1 MTISNPFW
9 LNSPTILFKKESIM
23 EIVPTSQ
30 MTLEEKMNAVS
41 RFVIVF
47 TLLGYFLTRSLKVV
61 YLGITTLVIIVVY
74 YNYKRGQGQGIEGFS
89 ENLVSASNINPQLF
103 NMLDQQTILNPETLE
118 TYLKTD
124 FIESNNKNPMGNVL
138 LTDIGDTPNR
148 KAAPPSFNT
157 EIYEDI
163 NNSTK
168 KMIQSLNPGIKN
180 TNQQLFGDLGEQFEF
195 DQSMMQYYSTPN
207 TKVVN
212 DQGAF
217 ADFLYGDMPSCKDG
231 DTIQCV
237 KDNFRYNL
245 Y

>member
-1 MTISNPFW
+1 
-9 LNSPTILFKKESIM
+9 M
-23 EIVPTSQ
+23 E
-30 MTLEEKMNAVS
+30 ENMNAVS

-47 TLLGYFLTRSLKVV
+47 TLLGYMFTKSLKVV
-61 YLGITTLVIIVVY
+61 YLGITTLAIIVVY
-74 YNYKRGQGQGIEGFS
+74 YNYKRRQGQGQGQGIEGFS
-89 ENLVSASNINPQLF
+89 ENLVNTSDINPQSF
-103 NMLDQQTILNPETLE
+103 NILDQQTILNPETLE
-118 TYLKTD
+118 TYLKSD
-124 FIESNNKNPMGNVL
+124 FIESNKKNPMGNVL
-138 LTDIGDTPNR
+138 LTDIQDNPNR
-148 KAAPPSFNT
+148 KAAAPSFNT

-195 DQSMMQYYSTPN
+195 DQSMIQYYSTPN

-217 ADFLYGDMPSCKDG
+217 ADYLYGDMPSCKDG

-237 KDNFRYNL
+237 KDNFRYDL

>member
-1 MTISNPFW
+1 MQV
-9 LNSPTILFKKESIM
+9 
-23 EIVPTSQ
+23 VPTNQ

-47 TLLGYFLTRSLKVV
+47 TLLGYMFTKSLKVV
-61 YLGITTLVIIVVY
+61 YLGITTLLIIILY
-74 YNYKRGQGQGIEGFS
+74 YNYKKGQGQGNVKEGFS
-89 ENLVSASNINPQLF
+89 ENIDTSNPQPF
-103 NMLDQQTILNPETLE
+103 NVLDQQTILNPETLE
-118 TYLKTD
+118 TYLKSD
-124 FIESNNKNPMGNVL
+124 FIDSNNKNPMGNVL
-138 LTDIGDTPNR
+138 LTDIQDNPNR

-163 NNSTK
+163 NKSTK

>member
-23 EIVPTSQ
+23 QIVPTSQ

-41 RFVIVF
+41 RFVIIF
-47 TLLGYFLTRSLKVV
+47 TLLGYFSTKSLKVV
-61 YLGITTLVIIVVY
+61 YLGITTLAIIVVY
-74 YNYKRGQGQGIEGFS
+74 YNYKRGRGIEGFS
-89 ENLVSASNINPQLF
+89 ENIDTSNPQPF
-103 NMLDQQTILNPETLE
+103 NMLDKQTILNPETLE
-118 TYLKTD
+118 TYLKSD
-124 FIESNNKNPMGNVL
+124 FIDSTKKNPMGNVL

-163 NNSTK
+163 NKSTK

>member
-23 EIVPTSQ
+23 EIVPTNQ

-47 TLLGYFLTRSLKVV
+47 TLLGYMFTKSPKIV
-61 YLGITTLVIIVVY
+61 YLGITTLAIIVVY
-74 YNYKRGQGQGIEGFS
+74 YNYKKGEGIEGFS
-89 ENLVSASNINPQLF
+89 ENLDNISKINPRTF
-103 NMLDQQTILNPETLE
+103 DMLEQQTILNPETLE
-118 TYLKTD
+118 TYLKSD
-124 FIESNNKNPMGNVL
+124 FIESNKKNPMGNVL
-138 LTDIGDTPNR
+138 LTDIGDNPNR

-180 TNQQLFGDLGEQFEF
+180 TNKQLFGDLGEQFEF
-195 DQSMMQYYSTPN
+195 DQSMIQYYSTPN